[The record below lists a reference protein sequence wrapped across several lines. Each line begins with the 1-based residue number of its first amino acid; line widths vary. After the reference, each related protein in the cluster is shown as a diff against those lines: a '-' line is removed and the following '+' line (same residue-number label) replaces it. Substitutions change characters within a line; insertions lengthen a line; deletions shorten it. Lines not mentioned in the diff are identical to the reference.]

1 MTRHSLPGT
10 YLCFVF
16 NSLHPVPLK
25 RKKVV
30 SSRAKPRPSPAAAPV
45 TPDPPVILMP
55 GTYVDPNGGGQPSQP
70 EISIPDSAA
79 RDAAMA
85 RNVVHQHQETADL
98 ATFEA
103 AERQKIKDEAFDDEG
118 YMLPGF
124 KEHFHGV
131 PPPPSSSRHPTGS
144 FVVRDD
150 FIFRPKEV
158 MDEGFSYMENQ
169 FRRYSQDFLH
179 MLGRVRLMSTVRLPS
194 FSCTPQPPSINSR
207 KLCFAGLVLRVTS
220 FLLWFFFDCVLL
232 DASPSKIYILVT
244 NLSTSH

>member
-16 NSLHPVPLK
+16 NSLDPVPLK

-79 RDAAMA
+79 RAAAIA
-85 RNVVHQHQETADL
+85 RNVVHQQEETAYL

-103 AERQKIKDEAFDDEG
+103 AERQMIKDEAFDDEG

-124 KEHFHGV
+124 KEQFHGV
-131 PPPPSSSRHPTGS
+131 PPPPSSSRYPTGS

-194 FSCTPQPPSINSR
+194 FSCIPQPPSINSG

-220 FLLWFFFDCVLL
+220 FYFGFSLAVFFWTPAPVKF
-232 DASPSKIYILVT
+232 SFS
-244 NLSTSH
+244 